1 MPNVA
6 LEHAAEAGERPPVRC
21 TNEKAEAGRH
31 TNEKLKPSPHENTT
45 ACAFL
50 SGRS

>member
-1 MPNVA
+1 MADVTLAQVA
-6 LEHAAEAGERPPVRC
+6 ESGERPPVRC
-21 TNEKAEAGRH
+21 TNEKAEAGSH
-31 TNEKLKPSPHENTT
+31 TNEKLKPSHHENTT